1 MTYIGIDPGL
11 SGGIGVI
18 SPNGTY
24 AHKMPDTER
33 DILDLVKSI
42 ASQGPCTCWL
52 ERVGPMPKQGVVSV
66 WTFAGSY
73 WGLRMAL
80 LAAEIPFDLVP
91 PAKWQGALGCRT
103 GGDKNVSKTK
113 AQQLFPGI
121 KITHAIADAL
131 LIAEY
136 GRRISQ

>member
-1 MTYIGIDPGL
+1 MNNPATHA
-11 SGGIGVI
+11 GGIAVI
-18 SPNGTY
+18 TENGAY
-24 AHKMPDTER
+24 AHKMPETER
-33 DILDLVKSI
+33 DILELLRDI
-42 ASQGPCTCWL
+42 AAQGKCFCFL

-80 LAAEIPFDLVP
+80 LAADIPFDLVA

-103 GGDKNVSKTK
+103 AGDKNVSKTK

-136 GRRISQ
+136 GRRTHEV